1 MYLGFVT
8 VLLGIAVLMGSL
20 KPYAGVFVFA
30 IFMDVI
36 FIRFE
41 EKKLEPGEYSLEI
54 SIKDKNSKKEGKEY
68 IRFILK

>member
-1 MYLGFVT
+1 
-8 VLLGIAVLMGSL
+8 MGSL

-41 EKKLEPGEYSLEI
+41 EKKLEDTFGEAWFEY
-54 SIKDKNSKKEGKEY
+54 KKKVRRW
-68 IRFILK
+68 I